1 MKGHLIVISSPSGG
15 GKDSVIRGLEKIL
28 PDSVRFLTTT
38 TRPMRPGEED
48 GIDYHFVAKDEFERM
63 IRDNELIE
71 FNIYSDNYYGTEKTR
86 LAGLLEKHTIVF
98 SNIEINGK
106 KNFDKTDWENLSIFL
121 LPENMEVL
129 KQRIIA
135 RGGLTDEI
143 IAKRLKTAEKEIA
156 ESDIYDYKIVNHQ
169 GKLDKTIEEAAEIIR
184 RRFGLDTKSDLR

>member
-28 PDSVRFLTTT
+28 PGSVRFLTTT

-63 IRDNELIE
+63 IRDDELIE

-86 LAGLLEKHTIVF
+86 LAGLLEKYPIVF

-106 KNFDKTDWENLSIFL
+106 KNFDKTGWENLSIFL

-156 ESDIYDYKIVNHQ
+156 ESDIYDYKIVNYQ
-169 GKLDKTIEEAAEIIR
+169 GKLDKTIEEAAEIIK
-184 RRFGLDTKSDLR
+184 RRFGLDIKNDLR